1 MNEAAVEKAELIK
14 IFHGLHW
21 FRCHSD
27 LYVIYKKVIN
37 LQWRHDIGPKTIPNR
52 TIIFS
57 KFKHQDKHFSER
69 SKKKSF
75 PLTKSQNYRS
85 NLVRLWKFNFTLI
98 FIPRKKEFD
107 FSFFL
112 CSQAKVCKEN
122 KFSNMWSSF
131 FLWLLAKRKSKFTCK
146 LLYWTS
152 IKISVNIPR
161 DFYRKLFSIEG
172 FWLQFFIIRKWSNRK
187 LLE

>member
-98 FIPRKKEFD
+98 FIPRKKNLTFLFFCVHKQKCAKKTSFRTCEVRFFSD
-107 FSFFL
+107 FW
-112 CSQAKVCKEN
+112 QKEN
-122 KFSNMWSSF
+122 PN
-131 FLWLLAKRKSKFTCK
+131 LHANYFTE
-146 LLYWTS
+146 L
-152 IKISVNIPR
+152 P
-161 DFYRKLFSIEG
+161 
-172 FWLQFFIIRKWSNRK
+172 
-187 LLE
+187 

>member
-107 FSFFL
+107 FSFFSVFTSKSL
-112 CSQAKVCKEN
+112 QRKQVFEHVKFVFSDSWQKEN
-122 KFSNMWSSF
+122 PN
-131 FLWLLAKRKSKFTCK
+131 LHANYFTE
-146 LLYWTS
+146 L
-152 IKISVNIPR
+152 P
-161 DFYRKLFSIEG
+161 
-172 FWLQFFIIRKWSNRK
+172 
-187 LLE
+187 